1 MPFSR
6 DYYFKR
12 FKPAELEQ
20 LQAAYLKTCEVLG
33 RCPITSPQKDE
44 MSREI
49 IQIYEC
55 GISSPEKIAELIRL
69 RALSQSLMRNSSFRR
84 TSIFQRSVPETVRK
98 NYKRKNTEIIFTPAR
113 LSIS

>member
-55 GISSPEKIAELIRL
+55 GISSPEKIAELMLQIESVKPKPYAAQFFPQDFDL
-69 RALSQSLMRNSSFRR
+69 PAKRA
-84 TSIFQRSVPETVRK
+84 
-98 NYKRKNTEIIFTPAR
+98 
-113 LSIS
+113 

>member
-12 FKPAELEQ
+12 FKPPELEQ
-20 LQAAYLKTCEVLG
+20 LQAAFIETCQRLG

-44 MSREI
+44 MAREI

-55 GISSPEKIAELIRL
+55 GISNPQRIADLMIQIESVKPKPFAEQFLELDFDKVIK
-69 RALSQSLMRNSSFRR
+69 RA
-84 TSIFQRSVPETVRK
+84 
-98 NYKRKNTEIIFTPAR
+98 
-113 LSIS
+113 

>member
-33 RCPITSPQKDE
+33 RCPITSP
-44 MSREI
+44 REI

-55 GISSPEKIAELIRL
+55 GISSPEKIAELMLQIESVKPKPYAEQFFPQDFDL
-69 RALSQSLMRNSSFRR
+69 PAKRA
-84 TSIFQRSVPETVRK
+84 
-98 NYKRKNTEIIFTPAR
+98 
-113 LSIS
+113 